1 MVKSWFVHNKWHHSR
16 SLWATLF
23 FIFLADERE
32 ESRGKEAIGE
42 PEGFTEKVLQ
52 IELDKLMKEKSDLKN
67 ELEELKATGT
77 CEDHMGLRV
86 CQRKKQSIEQSKV
99 LWVTAFPRISAHA
112 LIGDLPQINAHPLGH
127 NVKQEL
133 PSIKTPSPPLP
144 SLFAFLN
151 RRDTRKTFYSC
162 HFI

>member
-1 MVKSWFVHNKWHHSR
+1 MRRLEFGNEIWVEMVKSWFVHNKLHHSR

-32 ESRGKEAIGE
+32 VSSGKEAIGE

-77 CEDHMGLRV
+77 CEDHMGLLV

-127 NVKQEL
+127 NVLQEL
-133 PSIKTPSPPLP
+133 PSNKTPLPSPPLP
-144 SLFAFLN
+144 LRFL
-151 RRDTRKTFYSC
+151 K
-162 HFI
+162 